1 MRIILPA
8 VFALAATAVH
18 ADAQS
23 DAEFIASVTATRANF
38 EGALMA
44 QRPMLVSAIQH
55 DLSSKGINL
64 TNPERF
70 FDLFVDVWIDT
81 FTAEMQSE
89 TAAIYLDM
97 FTEEELAG
105 LASFYASDIGQV
117 MLERTPELMMRGA
130 QAGAEVGMIA
140 GMKAGPMMADR
151 IRDENLIEFQSDG
164 LLRALEQ

>member
-1 MRIILPA
+1 MRLILPA

-23 DAEFIASVTATRANF
+23 DAEYIASVTATRANF

-55 DLSSKGINL
+55 DMSTKGIVL
-64 TNPERF
+64 PEPERF
-70 FDLFVDVWIDT
+70 FDMFVEVWIDS
-81 FTAEMQSE
+81 FTAEMQSV
-89 TAAIYLDM
+89 TAEIYLDL
-97 FTEEELAG
+97 FSETELEALA
-105 LASFYASDIGQV
+105 AFYATDAGQA
-117 MLERTPELMMRGA
+117 MLEKTPELMMRGA

-140 GMKAGPMMADR
+140 GLRAGPMMADR
-151 IRDENLIEFQSDG
+151 IRDENLIEFQSDD